1 MRRLCSLL
9 VLIWLASLSGCSLSS
24 YGIFRN
30 ETANVVHITIISQ
43 AGEKYG
49 ALTVAPHSSAKT
61 NIGNGTA
68 VVTTSSG
75 KPLAHCDLMPPQLVR
90 QYYDLDNRTF
100 YHRVTNGKIA
110 LVLPVYGRKWNG

>member
-1 MRRLCSLL
+1 
-9 VLIWLASLSGCSLSS
+9 LAFLSGCSLSS

-30 ETANVVHITIISQ
+30 DTSNVVHIAIISR

-75 KPLAHCDLMPPQLVR
+75 KPQARCDLMPPQLTR
-90 QYYDLDNRTF
+90 QYYDFDNRAF
-100 YHRVTNGKIA
+100 YYRITSRKIS
-110 LVLPVYGRKWNG
+110 LVLPVDGRKWNG